1 MNGTDDQQHDADGAG
16 GGTPAAAPAAARRQ
30 LVAAAIY
37 APGKSRRDLHIPEGA
52 GYAEAAAGE
61 DTGTYVYIDPA
72 GRGPTNTITRAE
84 SAGIL
89 AALQYG
95 SDVATDS
102 AAVMYQLRNMIMRPM
117 TMQRHRNKRMLEA
130 IIEAAMQ
137 RDGPVHIYKVKA
149 HTGVHGN
156 EHADEAAKRAAQL
169 LGEGGGGNGR
179 LLTCQVT
186 PDPPCSQL
194 LWPVH
199 TRDSDANNGSEQSAP
214 DWVATLSAPLKTA
227 LHGKHRL
234 GHSNVDSLYY
244 RLWEQVVPLADGK
257 ISNAYLGDAT
267 IKPLARRYTFQARC
281 GELNTANARAKW
293 RLVQCDKCLLCGEP
307 DGAHHSLSGC
317 SHMKGMYIDRHNEA
331 GRLIL
336 KALKKGALGG
346 SLVMHDVGHQVD
358 AELLGDD
365 STAAGIGTR
374 IPEWVCTPPVGQP
387 PDMTAWRRCRP
398 DILIA
403 VRGRGDRDTLD
414 EFASR
419 QLHIL
424 EIKYCRDTD
433 NTPQTQRA
441 EDQHR
446 QLRES
451 LLGIGYTEDQ
461 VQLHTITLGVTG
473 TIYKDTQPALRRLG
487 IGTQDSKRTCRKLHT
502 HAVHSV
508 MAIMQTK
515 WSQEAARA
523 AAPSGQRAG

>member
-1 MNGTDDQQHDADGAG
+1 M
-16 GGTPAAAPAAARRQ
+16 
-30 LVAAAIY
+30 
-37 APGKSRRDLHIPEGA
+37 
-52 GYAEAAAGE
+52 
-61 DTGTYVYIDPA
+61 
-72 GRGPTNTITRAE
+72 
-84 SAGIL
+84 
-89 AALQYG
+89 
-95 SDVATDS
+95 
-102 AAVMYQLRNMIMRPM
+102 
-117 TMQRHRNKRMLEA
+117 
-130 IIEAAMQ
+130 
-137 RDGPVHIYKVKA
+137 
-149 HTGVHGN
+149 
-156 EHADEAAKRAAQL
+156 
-169 LGEGGGGNGR
+169 
-179 LLTCQVT
+179 
-186 PDPPCSQL
+186 
-194 LWPVH
+194 
-199 TRDSDANNGSEQSAP
+199 
-214 DWVATLSAPLKTA
+214 ATLSAPLKTA

-257 ISNAYLGDAT
+257 FSNAYLGDAT

-403 VRGRGDRDTLD
+403 
-414 EFASR
+414 
-419 QLHIL
+419 
-424 EIKYCRDTD
+424 IKYCRDTD

-487 IGTQDSKRTCRKLHT
+487 VGMQDSKRTCRKLHT
-502 HAVHSV
+502 HAVLSV

-523 AAPSGQRAG
+523 ATPSGQRAG

>member
-1 MNGTDDQQHDADGAG
+1 M
-16 GGTPAAAPAAARRQ
+16 
-30 LVAAAIY
+30 
-37 APGKSRRDLHIPEGA
+37 
-52 GYAEAAAGE
+52 
-61 DTGTYVYIDPA
+61 
-72 GRGPTNTITRAE
+72 
-84 SAGIL
+84 
-89 AALQYG
+89 
-95 SDVATDS
+95 
-102 AAVMYQLRNMIMRPM
+102 
-117 TMQRHRNKRMLEA
+117 
-130 IIEAAMQ
+130 
-137 RDGPVHIYKVKA
+137 
-149 HTGVHGN
+149 
-156 EHADEAAKRAAQL
+156 
-169 LGEGGGGNGR
+169 
-179 LLTCQVT
+179 
-186 PDPPCSQL
+186 
-194 LWPVH
+194 
-199 TRDSDANNGSEQSAP
+199 
-214 DWVATLSAPLKTA
+214 
-227 LHGKHRL
+227 
-234 GHSNVDSLYY
+234 
-244 RLWEQVVPLADGK
+244 WEQVVPLADGK

-433 NTPQTQRA
+433 NTAQ
-441 EDQHR
+441 DQHR

-451 LLGIGYTEDQ
+451 LLGIGY
-461 VQLHTITLGVTG
+461 
-473 TIYKDTQPALRRLG
+473 PAPY
-487 IGTQDSKRTCRKLHT
+487 SSNSS
-502 HAVHSV
+502 HSLP
-508 MAIMQTK
+508 A
-515 WSQEAARA
+515 
-523 AAPSGQRAG
+523 